1 MDKRRLAFPA
11 GLEKIR
17 ELCAGLLALIVTVV
31 LAACAS
37 TSGIYR
43 QLTPDEQSRGTILGS
58 VQVEFEVSYI
68 GNKDDA
74 FQQAYVLLLREASR
88 KYEGNIDVRDIT
100 LTRFSDGLE
109 IIDAKYMAVGKVV
122 IPLFEK

>member
-1 MDKRRLAFPA
+1 MDKRQLAFPA
-11 GLEKIR
+11 GFEKTGKLR
-17 ELCAGLLALIVTVV
+17 ARLIVLIFTVA
-31 LAACAS
+31 LAACTS

-43 QLTPDEQSRGTILGS
+43 QLTPDEQSRVTILGS

-100 LTRFSDGLE
+100 LTKFSDGLE
-109 IIDAKYMAVGKVV
+109 LIDAKYMAVGKVV
-122 IPLFEK
+122 TPII